1 MGCDREREEMNDDDG
16 GRNLGRGQFLRA
28 ILDAPGVLST
38 RYLRHVL
45 THHGGRNGFNLV
57 KSILADRPES
67 PMHQPHERD
76 DGRGFFAEELA
87 GEYMN
92 PTQAADVVLRFTSR
106 THNGAN
112 AHAVLSH
119 LFGND
124 LILIKACMPPPPI
137 RMATNSYGM
146 VTIEIGQTFE
156 AWDMH
161 PRHEDPVVVARFS
174 CMARE
179 MLRFLPDKPD
189 SLLARC
195 F

>member
-106 THNGAN
+106 TRMPCFHTCSATT
-112 AHAVLSH
+112 SSSSRR
-119 LFGND
+119 
-124 LILIKACMPPPPI
+124 ACHPLP
-137 RMATNSYGM
+137 YG
-146 VTIEIGQTFE
+146 
-156 AWDMH
+156 W
-161 PRHEDPVVVARFS
+161 P
-174 CMARE
+174 
-179 MLRFLPDKPD
+179 
-189 SLLARC
+189 
-195 F
+195 